1 VVAVTDGI
9 RQLLT
14 EEELAGVIGHELA
27 HIGHRD
33 ILVSSVAATLAGAIM
48 MLAYMARW
56 AFFLG
61 GRGNDDN
68 NPMAALA
75 MAFLA
80 PVAAV
85 IIQMAVS
92 RSREYQADRTGARIA
107 GSPYPLASALE
118 KLSNAS
124 RNVPMAAN
132 PATSHMFIVK
142 PFAGR
147 SLLELFSTHPPV
159 EKRIARLKN
168 RQLNTP

>member
-1 VVAVTDGI
+1 
-9 RQLLT
+9 
-14 EEELAGVIGHELA
+14 
-27 HIGHRD
+27 
-33 ILVSSVAATLAGAIM
+33 M